1 MRILVACG
9 GTSGHINPALAIAG
23 ELKNQFP
30 EAEFLF
36 VGTKNHL
43 EAELVPRAGFKME
56 YIEVSGFIRKKN
68 FDAIMY
74 NLSSVRKYLAAKS
87 KVRKIIKEFR
97 PDVALGTGGYVSA
110 PVISTAS
117 DMGIKTVI
125 HEQNAFP
132 GIATQMLARHTDK
145 LLLGFELA
153 KKLKDIDD
161 SKIRIV
167 GNPVRREFLSV
178 TKEEARKALGLNDSD
193 TVVLSYGGS
202 MGARKL
208 NDAFIEMAELSAKDN
223 VITHFH
229 GATSE
234 YEKVT
239 KALAHMSDNPK
250 IKVFEYIYNIPEI
263 MAAADLVVC
272 RAGASTLSELGAVGR
287 AGILIPSP
295 NVTENHQFFNAKTFS
310 DKGAAVI
317 LEEKYLSGAILYENI
332 CNIVF
337 NKKRLS
343 EMEKASASTYNR
355 DCAEDICEEILK
367 MI

>member
-1 MRILVACG
+1 
-9 GTSGHINPALAIAG
+9 
-23 ELKNQFP
+23 
-30 EAEFLF
+30 
-36 VGTKNHL
+36 
-43 EAELVPRAGFKME
+43 
-56 YIEVSGFIRKKN
+56 
-68 FDAIMY
+68 
-74 NLSSVRKYLAAKS
+74 
-87 KVRKIIKEFR
+87 
-97 PDVALGTGGYVSA
+97 
-110 PVISTAS
+110 
-117 DMGIKTVI
+117 
-125 HEQNAFP
+125 
-132 GIATQMLARHTDK
+132 
-145 LLLGFELA
+145 
-153 KKLKDIDD
+153 
-161 SKIRIV
+161 
-167 GNPVRREFLSV
+167 
-178 TKEEARKALGLNDSD
+178 
-193 TVVLSYGGS
+193 

-223 VITHFH
+223 VITLFH
-229 GATSE
+229 VATSE

-317 LEEKYLSGAILYENI
+317 LEEKYLSGAILEEKI

-343 EMEKASASTYNR
+343 EMEKASDSTYNS